1 MYIPRKFALTD
12 EQTAA
17 ALAAADFAQLVSH
30 QPSGLLV
37 TPLPLIY
44 DEPSHSLIG
53 HVSRANPHWHA
64 DGAESVAIFV
74 GPDTYIS
81 PNFYATKTE
90 TGKVVPTWNYEV
102 LNVYGRLVVH
112 DDPVWVLDLV
122 TKLTNRHEAGRSEPW
137 QVTDAPESY
146 TQSQLRGIVG
156 IEVVIAKVEGKSKMS
171 QNQPD
176 RNRAG
181 VVVGLRES
189 DARAI
194 SSSPTVSPPSTTAAR
209 KRTVA
214 DSPARSAVS
223 AEPRSHPR
231 AAPRPTTARSSA
243 ASCR

>member
-1 MYIPRKFALTD
+1 VYIPRKFALTD

-30 QPSGLLV
+30 DPSGLLV

-44 DEPSHSLIG
+44 RPSSHSLIG

-64 DGAESVAIFV
+64 DGAESVAIFA

-81 PNFYATKTE
+81 PNFYATKRE

-112 DDPVWVLDLV
+112 DDPDWVLDLV
-122 TKLTNRHEAGRSEPW
+122 TELTNRHEAGRSQPW

-156 IEVVIAKVEGKSKMS
+156 VEVVIAKVEGKSKMS
-171 QNQPD
+171 QNQPG

-181 VVVGLRES
+181 VVAGLRDS
-189 DARAI
+189 DAR
-194 SSSPTVSPPSTTAAR
+194 R
-209 KRTVA
+209 DQLVA
-214 DSPARSAVS
+214 DRV
-223 AEPRSHPR
+223 
-231 AAPRPTTARSSA
+231 AALDDGSTNANG
-243 ASCR
+243 CG

>member
-189 DARAI
+189 DAPRDQL
-194 SSSPTVSPPSTTAAR
+194 
-209 KRTVA
+209 VA
-214 DSPARSAVS
+214 DRV
-223 AEPRSHPR
+223 
-231 AAPRPTTARSSA
+231 AALDDGSTKANGRG
-243 ASCR
+243 